1 LALRGCGVAGLVCP
15 GVLVIEAHMKIPSN
29 LIFGAAYVLV
39 VTAAQ
44 AQTTTPSGDVK
55 RGEKQVSMCI
65 GCHGITGYKA
75 SFPEVYRV
83 PKIAGQNAGA
93 LLNALDAYKNGQR
106 KHPTMRAVA
115 QSLTQQDMQDLAA
128 YYGSLG
134 K

>member
-1 LALRGCGVAGLVCP
+1 
-15 GVLVIEAHMKIPSN
+15 MKIPLG
-29 LIFGAAYVLV
+29 LIFGAACILAA
-39 VTAAQ
+39 TAEHAQ
-44 AQTTTPSGDVK
+44 ASAPGGDAK
-55 RGEKQVSMCI
+55 RGEKQVAMCT

-93 LLNALDAYKNGQR
+93 FLNALDAYKSGQR

-128 YYGSLG
+128 YYESLG